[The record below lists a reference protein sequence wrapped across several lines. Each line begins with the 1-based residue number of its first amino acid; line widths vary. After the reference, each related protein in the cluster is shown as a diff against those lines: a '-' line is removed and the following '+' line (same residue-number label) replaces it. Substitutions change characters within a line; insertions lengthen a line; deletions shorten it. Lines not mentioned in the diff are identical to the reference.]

1 MYFDYWG
8 LKKPPFDN
16 VPDPSMYVASHT
28 SVENTIAETL
38 FAIEEGN
45 ECIAVIVGD
54 VGLGK
59 TMSLRMVIDSL
70 EPSKYKIAFI
80 TNPDIPFIHFY
91 EKLLDN
97 SQGNSARRNEKLIY

>member
-1 MYFDYWG
+1 MYYEYWG

-16 VPDPSMYVASHT
+16 VPDPTMYVESHA

-54 VGLGK
+54 VGDGRILRGDCARIAGEIGDGK
-59 TMSLRMVIDSL
+59 DRGDGPVCGVLAVL
-70 EPSKYKIAFI
+70 
-80 TNPDIPFIHFY
+80 
-91 EKLLDN
+91 
-97 SQGNSARRNEKLIY
+97 